1 MCFVSLLGSLLRPA
15 SVVVPEVFFAQY
27 LDLWCK
33 HLPHSPEMVTGAWGL
48 LDTAIRRSLQQKDAH
63 DDYLIPLHWSIAR
76 CCADKDKANRNA
88 AFASLQ
94 KLLTSS
100 PSAEDYSETNFVLL
114 PLIDELLETK
124 AEFAP
129 ELLMRVVALLVRITL
144 QNLSDKPAS
153 AWCPLSD
160 PFRSTYWPTLAATLK
175 RLSDFHELVKEA
187 VEESVRNMMMVMRTQ
202 FAEVAESEEWTAMKL
217 QFAQLG
223 ILKESPSRESL
234 HRSSLAADNS
244 ISDQVEQKLDLSECP
259 RIIEAEQHAENSL
272 SAVAEASVDL
282 DTHSTAVTQTFY
294 V

>member
-48 LDTAIRRSLQQKDAH
+48 LDTAIRRSVQEDAH
-63 DDYLIPLHWSIAR
+63 DEYLIPLHWSIAR

-94 KLLTSS
+94 KLLTSG
-100 PSAEDYSETNFVLL
+100 PSAEDYSETDLVLL
-114 PLIDELLETK
+114 PLIDELLEAK
-124 AEFAP
+124 ADFAP

-153 AWCPLSD
+153 AWHPLND
-160 PFRSTYWPTLAATLK
+160 RFRTTYWPTLAAALK
-175 RLSDFHELVKEA
+175 RLSDSHELVKEA
-187 VEESVRNMMMVMRTQ
+187 VEESVRNMLMVMRTQ
-202 FAEVAESEEWTAMKL
+202 FADFADATDGDEWAAMRL

-234 HRSSLAADNS
+234 RRPSLASDNP
-244 ISDQVEQKLDLSECP
+244 IDEQVEQGRSLSERP
-259 RIIEAEQHAENSL
+259 RTVEGEQHAVDNSSL
-272 SAVAEASVDL
+272 SAAV
-282 DTHSTAVTQTFY
+282 DTHGTAITQTFY